1 MKGSAPC
8 VTLAASTGR
17 RERMAASDPPYAELP
32 ARGPALPIVLSS
44 PHSGRFCPPEV
55 ASLLRVGPAEL
66 RALDDGPLDRLAA
79 AGAGAGAVALCARYA
94 RAFVDLNRDP
104 GELDPEI
111 LAGRPASLALVASVR
126 ARAGLGVIPSRL
138 GASPI
143 WRRPL
148 RAEEVEAR
156 LGSGWWPYHRRL
168 RELLAERRARQGT
181 VLLLD
186 LHSMPTEVTLCRGR
200 RALDVVIGDCHG
212 RACAPELVREVEAL
226 LAAAGLA
233 VVRNTPYAGGYITE
247 TYGRPGDGVH
257 ALQIELRRSLFM
269 DEATGAPTAG
279 LAALEALVEGLV
291 GRLAAILAPPLLRAA
306 E

>member
-1 MKGSAPC
+1 
-8 VTLAASTGR
+8 
-17 RERMAASDPPYAELP
+17 MAASDPPYAELP

-55 ASLLRVGPAEL
+55 ASLLRVGAAEL

-79 AGAGAGAVALCARYA
+79 AGAEAGAVALCARYA

-143 WRRPL
+143 WLRPL
-148 RAEEVEAR
+148 RAEEVEER
-156 LGSGWWPYHRRL
+156 LGLGWWPYHRRL
-168 RELLAERRARQGT
+168 RELLAERRARRGT

-186 LHSMPTEVTLCRGR
+186 LHSMPTEVTLG
-200 RALDVVIGDCHG
+200 
-212 RACAPELVREVEAL
+212 
-226 LAAAGLA
+226 
-233 VVRNTPYAGGYITE
+233 
-247 TYGRPGDGVH
+247 
-257 ALQIELRRSLFM
+257 
-269 DEATGAPTAG
+269 
-279 LAALEALVEGLV
+279 
-291 GRLAAILAPPLLRAA
+291 
-306 E
+306 